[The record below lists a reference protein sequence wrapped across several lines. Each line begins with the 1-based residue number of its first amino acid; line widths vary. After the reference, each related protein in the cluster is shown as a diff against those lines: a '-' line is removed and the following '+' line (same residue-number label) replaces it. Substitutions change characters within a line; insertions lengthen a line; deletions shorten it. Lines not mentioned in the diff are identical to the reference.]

1 MTSSSRPRPAFAA
14 YSWWRRNHAY
24 LFASPK
30 APPSG
35 SPRSTLPFS
44 GIWNLKL
51 FGSRLAFCGARIGFG
66 WYSRTIG
73 LSQAVHIDSNVRW
86 LQLLV
91 APPHRTPIDNSAQIS
106 GMSSL
111 SPRNSIMPSG
121 NLPMTEP
128 LAPYP
133 VSQSWFSWTSCPLSL
148 SCPSTVVIQAVFT
161 GKTKRG
167 IRYPGQL

>member
-1 MTSSSRPRPAFAA
+1 MTSNSRPRPAFAT
-14 YSWWRRNHAY
+14 YSWWWRNLAY

-35 SPRSTLPFS
+35 SLCFTLPFS

-91 APPHRTPIDNSAQIS
+91 APPHRTPIDHSAQIS

-111 SPRNSIMPSG
+111 SQRNSIMPSG
-121 NLPMTEP
+121 NLPMTAP
-128 LAPYP
+128 LAPYR

-148 SCPSTVVIQAVFT
+148 LS
-161 GKTKRG
+161 
-167 IRYPGQL
+167 